1 MLSEFIEYLQNI
13 LESYNDAEIFF
24 WIDNRSVPLK
34 EIGVSACSE
43 DDCTALWFE
52 LSEDAPPIL

>member
-1 MLSEFIEYLQNI
+1 MLSDFIKDLQD
-13 LESYNDAEIFF
+13 LLDSWGDAEIFF

-43 DDCTALWFE
+43 DDATALWFE
-52 LSEDAPPIL
+52 LSEDAPPIC